1 MTPSSEP
8 LPPVAQLIPHAAP
21 MRLIDRVLTCD
32 AVSVRVET
40 TLRSDGPFVTNG
52 SVSAL
57 VALELMAQTAAAWM
71 GCNRPPGAAPAP
83 GYLVN
88 VRDMVLGC
96 ATLATGQPVVTALQ
110 LEGEDGE
117 LAVFRGTLTS
127 SGMDAPLATAT
138 FSVYREAS

>member
-1 MTPSSEP
+1 MTPTSNR
-8 LPPVAQLIPHAAP
+8 LPPVTQLIPHSPP

-32 AVSVRVET
+32 AISVRAEA

-71 GCNRPPGAAPAP
+71 GCNRPPGAAPAR

-88 VRDMVLGC
+88 VREMVLGC
-96 ATLATGQPVVTALQ
+96 ATFATGQPVVAALQ
-110 LEGEDGE
+110 LEGEDAE